1 MDDPNKLLYNNNTNY
16 LSLNLFVDKG
26 NKFNFVKI
34 MRKLEDY
41 EKENPPLKIE
51 RTVDFPNN
59 IIFTSPLFDKFYFQP
74 NYEFFPVYDKYEI
87 LKKYRSYSYFYFTF
101 DESNIKDINFYKNYF
116 LFKINI
122 SKGKEVIFIENLIQ
136 LIILM

>member
-51 RTVDFPNN
+51 RTGDFPNN
-59 IIFTSPLFDKFYFQP
+59 IIFTSPLFD
-74 NYEFFPVYDKYEI
+74 EFIFNQI
-87 LKKYRSYSYFYFTF
+87 MHFSLIMINMSYSYFNITF
-101 DESNIKDINFYKNYF
+101 DVSNVKDINFYKNYF
-116 LFKINI
+116 C
-122 SKGKEVIFIENLIQ
+122 SKSKYPRERRQFL
-136 LIILM
+136 L